1 MLSNQIKRTIRLTLI
16 FILGFGL
23 VLVSLVGIPELLLAT
38 FEDPKEAFNVGLPAV
53 LMGLLAILYFGSP
66 SNKTAPAK
74 LVEPDSALDI
84 EPPTDI
90 QSIDDANVI
99 ILRFGPHGHINGIN
113 PFTEQF
119 LGYTNQS
126 IVGHKLVGTL
136 VPKTESTGRNL
147 DELFRRLRLH
157 PRKYPQL
164 DCELITSHGS
174 RVWVCWVI
182 QPIFDEQN
190 KLLEILSIGHNI
202 TERKSKERKLLLTA
216 SVFDYSIEGILI
228 TDPNGHILRVNKA
241 FTQITGFSAN
251 SVAGKTLTIFS
262 SGRHN
267 NRFFDK
273 LWESLKT
280 NGLWQGEIWNRRQSG
295 EMFPAW
301 LNLSVVKNKTGAT
314 THCIGLLTDI
324 TDKKLFEQRIQ
335 QLAFFDEL
343 TQLPN
348 RVLFLDRLSQALV
361 KANREKL
368 LIPLLYINLNRFKAI
383 NDSLGHE
390 QGDLL
395 LKLVAERLKHCV
407 RESDTIGRIGGDEF
421 TIIVEPV
428 NNQDEVVRI
437 AARIAKSVVE
447 TMLRPYD
454 LNGYEAFISANIGIV
469 SYPQD
474 GTNATELMKN
484 ADTTVTHAKQQGP
497 NQYLFY
503 ESNMNATAMKRMQMA
518 TDLHKAL
525 EKGEFELHYQPTLDI
540 KSGQINGAEALIRWQ
555 HSDMGTIYPLEF
567 IPLAEETGLII
578 PLSEW
583 IFAEAIRQA
592 KEWHDAGISPFRIA
606 INMSVHNLRS
616 KELLTFIV
624 RMIEEIGVAAESVA
638 LELTESIFMADLTDI
653 KSVLTQL
660 DEIGIQLL
668 IDDFG
673 TGYSSLSRLKELP
686 AHTLKIDRS
695 FVYDIPDNGNNK
707 SLVKAMI
714 AMAHSLNMKVI
725 AEGIETKQQLEFL
738 MGQGC
743 DEVQGYLISRP
754 IPAENF
760 KKLIIGANQIFKPR
774 LIN

>member
-1 MLSNQIKRTIRLTLI
+1 LI
-16 FILGFGL
+16 VFFLLGFGL
-23 VLVSLVGIPELLLAT
+23 VVLSLVGIPELLLAA
-38 FEDPKEAFNVGLPAV
+38 FEDPKAAFNIGLPAI

-66 SNKTAPAK
+66 TNNRKPLVPEKIETLPAAPTE
-74 LVEPDSALDI
+74 L
-84 EPPTDI
+84 PTPV
-90 QSIDDANVI
+90 QSIDKANVI
-99 ILRFGPHGHINGIN
+99 ILRIGPHGHINGIN
-113 PFTEQF
+113 KFTEDF
-119 LGYTNQS
+119 LGFSSQS
-126 IVGHKLVGTL
+126 IVGHKLIGTL
-136 VPKTESTGRNL
+136 VPEVESTGRNL
-147 DELFRRLRLH
+147 SEFFRRLRLH
-157 PRKYPQL
+157 PRKYPHH
-164 DCELITSHGS
+164 DCELITGDGS
-174 RVWVCWVI
+174 KVWVCWVN
-182 QPIFDEQN
+182 QPIFNEN
-190 KLLEILSIGHNI
+190 NELVEILLIGHDI

-228 TDPNGHILRVNKA
+228 TDPTGRILRVNKA
-241 FTQITGFSAN
+241 FTKITGFSAN
-251 SVAGKTLTIFS
+251 SVAGKTLAIFS

-267 NRFFDK
+267 QKYFDQ
-273 LWESLKT
+273 LWATLTT
-280 NGLWQGEIWNRRQSG
+280 NGLWQGEIWNRRITG

-348 RVLFLDRLSQALV
+348 RVLFLDRLSQIVV
-361 KANREKL
+361 KANREKM

-407 RESDTIGRIGGDEF
+407 RESDTIGRFGGDEF

-428 NNQDEVVRI
+428 NNQDELVRI
-437 AARIAKSVVE
+437 GARIAKSIVE

-469 SYPQD
+469 SFPQD
-474 GTNATELMKN
+474 GRNPNELMKN
-484 ADTTVTHAKQQGP
+484 ADTAVTHAKRQGP

-518 TDLHKAL
+518 TDMHKAL

-540 KSGQINGAEALIRWQ
+540 ESGRINGAEALIRWH
-555 HSDMGTIYPLEF
+555 HSSMGTIYPLEF

-592 KEWHDAGISPFRIA
+592 KEWHDAGIQPFRIA
-606 INMSVHNLRS
+606 INMSAHNLRS
-616 KELLTFIV
+616 KELLHFIS
-624 RMIEEIGVAAESVA
+624 RMLEEIDISADSVA
-638 LELTESIFMADLTDI
+638 LELTESIFMTDVTGI

-660 DEIGIQLL
+660 DDIGIQLL

-695 FVYDIPDNGNNK
+695 FVHDVPDNIDNK
-707 SLVKAMI
+707 SLVTAMI

-725 AEGIETKQQLEFL
+725 AEGIETEQQLDFL

-754 IPAENF
+754 IPAEQF
-760 KKLIIGANQIFKPR
+760 RKMIVGANRTFQPHVVD
-774 LIN
+774 